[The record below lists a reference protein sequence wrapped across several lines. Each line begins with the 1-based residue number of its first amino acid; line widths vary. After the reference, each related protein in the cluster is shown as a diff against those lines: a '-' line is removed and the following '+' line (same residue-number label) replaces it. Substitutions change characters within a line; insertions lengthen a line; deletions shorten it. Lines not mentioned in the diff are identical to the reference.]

1 VSRFRLL
8 ALLMI
13 CLALP
18 LTFVACDDDDDGGGG
33 GGSDED
39 QIAEAIEASATSTD
53 AADCSKYQTET
64 FASQLEITFGDET
77 GLESCEENASETA
90 GDPDSVDVADVA
102 VDGDTATASATFN
115 GGAFDGSVFS
125 VSLVKEGD
133 QWKLDSLDDVTGI
146 DLAAFQSAL
155 DESLAADPEVSPEAA
170 QCVTDQV
177 ATLTEDQ
184 IYDVLVNNN
193 DQLFADVLAPCG

>member
-1 VSRFRLL
+1 MSRSRLL

-13 CLALP
+13 CFALP
-18 LTFVACDDDDDGGGG
+18 LTIAACGGDDDDDGGG
-33 GGSDED
+33 DED
-39 QIAEAIEASATSTD
+39 AITEAIQTSATSTD
-53 AADCSKYQTET
+53 PEDCSTYQTEN

-77 GLESCEENASETA
+77 GLESCEQNASETS

-102 VDGDTATASATFN
+102 VDGTTATADATFN
-115 GGAFDGSVFS
+115 GGAFDGSTFS

-146 DLAAFQSAL
+146 DLEAFSTAL
-155 DESLAADPEVSPEAA
+155 DESLASDPEVPAEAA
-170 QCVTDQV
+170 QCVSDQV
-177 ATLTEDQ
+177 ATLTEDD
-184 IYDVLVNNN
+184 IVDVLVNNN

>member
-1 VSRFRLL
+1 MSRFRLL

-18 LTFVACDDDDDGGGG
+18 LILAACGDDDDDGGGG
-33 GGSDED
+33 GDED
-39 QIAEAIEASATSTD
+39 AITQAVEASATSTD
-53 AADCSKYQTET
+53 PADCSKYQTET
-64 FASQLEITFGDET
+64 FASQLELTFDDQT
-77 GLESCEENASETA
+77 GIESCEENADDPA

-115 GGAFDGSVFS
+115 GGAFDGTVFS

-133 QWKLDSLDDVTGI
+133 QWKLDSLDDVTEI
-146 DLAAFQSAL
+146 NLESFRSAL
-155 DESLAADPEVSPEAA
+155 DESLAADPNVSPEAA
-170 QCVTDQV
+170 QCVNDQV

-193 DQLFADVLAPCG
+193 DQLFSDLLAPCG